1 MVLQSGSAMNRG
13 PLKPDLPDDQ
23 AGQRSRRWQLPDG
36 SLMFVYA
43 IQGCTDRLSS
53 AQTSLLVRLDG
64 DGELF
69 VSLCH
74 APVHRS

>member
-1 MVLQSGSAMNRG
+1 MNRG
-13 PLKPDLPDDQ
+13 PIKPDLPDDK

-43 IQGCTDRLSS
+43 IQGCTDRS
-53 AQTSLLVRLDG
+53 AQTSLLVRLDVE
-64 DGELF
+64 GELF